1 MQEERIPCALR
12 SRPRHGGLQECVP
25 VLKLILQRDGCHLGR
40 AGAPGGIITWHFT
53 LTGKKNILIAEMH
66 PPSPNGQLEIVSQ
79 CANNAGL
86 LSALICTH
94 PGLRFLDC

>member
-1 MQEERIPCALR
+1 MCFKKQTQAWRATEVCPSAETHPAEGWLSPGQGR
-12 SRPRHGGLQECVP
+12 STRWNY
-25 VLKLILQRDGCHLGR
+25 HLAFYTHR
-40 AGAPGGIITWHFT
+40 
-53 LTGKKNILIAEMH
+53 KKNILIAEMH